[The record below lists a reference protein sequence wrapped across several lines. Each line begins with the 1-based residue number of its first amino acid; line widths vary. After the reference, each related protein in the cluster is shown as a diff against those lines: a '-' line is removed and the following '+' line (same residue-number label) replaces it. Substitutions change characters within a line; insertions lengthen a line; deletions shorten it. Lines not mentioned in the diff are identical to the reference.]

1 MKPSRRTLLELP
13 AVAALSRAAA
23 AQTGGPA
30 AKAVPKRFVIDGH
43 QHFQGAPNYIQRLVN
58 TYRPRN
64 AMACVLTFMKDW
76 KTVRQAASDHPDV
89 VIPYGRI
96 VVDDPEALD
105 QIDQFHAEGAKGIKM
120 HMPRHN
126 WDDDQYFPIYE
137 KLDRLKLVALFHT
150 GIASHIDTPQFT
162 SMARMRP
169 EYLDTIARA
178 FPNLYIH
185 GAHLGNPWYAE
196 AAEAARWC
204 PRLFFDVTGSS
215 LIKKAKNLSVFRD
228 YLWWD
233 GPAIHSS
240 PHAVYAFEKLVFG
253 TDEEPEHLDTVI
265 GRYEAMFDACQV
277 PEKSRQKV
285 YSGTLA
291 QILGIQPRG

>member
-1 MKPSRRTLLELP
+1 MSLSRRALL
-13 AVAALSRAAA
+13 ALAGSTALNSALRAQATA
-23 AQTGGPA
+23 P
-30 AKAVPKRFVIDGH
+30 RFVIDGH
-43 QHFQGAPNYIQRLVN
+43 QHFDEAPGYIDRLVK

-76 KTVRQAASDHPDV
+76 KTTRQAAAEHPDV

-96 VVDDPEALD
+96 VVDAPAALD
-105 QIDQFHAEGAKGIKM
+105 EIGQFHAEGAKGIKM
-120 HMPRHN
+120 HKPRHD
-126 WDDDQYFPIYE
+126 WDADQYFPVYE
-137 KLDRLKLVALFHT
+137 KLERLKLVALFHT
-150 GIASHIDTPQFT
+150 GIAMHSETREFT

-178 FPNLYIH
+178 FPDLYIH

-196 AAEAARWC
+196 AAETARWC
-204 PRLFFDVTGSS
+204 PRVYFDLTGSS
-215 LIKKAKNLSVFRD
+215 LIKLKNRLPVLRD

-233 GPAIHSS
+233 GPGIHSS

-265 GRYEAMFDACQV
+265 ARYEAAFDACKV
-277 PEKSRQKV
+277 PEVSRQKV
-285 YSGTLA
+285 FSGTLA
-291 QILGIQPRG
+291 RILGVAARH